1 MRKLTLMEPLTKL
14 EMFELNKEIDQ
25 IEKILEITNDDDILE
40 NLDNRLNEIY
50 LYLEKSLNNIIKSEK
65 IKKIGLKLVG

>member
-14 EMFELNKEIDQ
+14 ELFELNKEIDQ

-40 NLDNRLNEIY
+40 NLDNRLNEIC
-50 LYLEKSLNNIIKSEK
+50 LYLEKSLNITTKSEK